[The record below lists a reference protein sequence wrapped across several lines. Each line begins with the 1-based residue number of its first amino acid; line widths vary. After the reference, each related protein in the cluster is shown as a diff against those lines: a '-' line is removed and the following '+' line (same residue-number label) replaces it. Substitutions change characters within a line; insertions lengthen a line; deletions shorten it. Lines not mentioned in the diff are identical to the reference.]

1 MCCIFPSFSSSYSM
15 HFLLVPLLLPSTST
29 LFYFL
34 SFYHSLLLPFR
45 YPSSLFNFFF
55 SFPSTSLSSSLFL
68 SQIPIFCVCG
78 YPFCFIC
85 FPDLVTESC
94 PPPRNKNVPLN

>member
-45 YPSSLFNFFF
+45 YPSSLFNFF

-68 SQIPIFCVCG
+68 SQIPIFLCMWV
-78 YPFCFIC
+78 PFLFYM
-85 FPDLVTESC
+85 FPQTSLQNHVLHLVIKMS
-94 PPPRNKNVPLN
+94 L